1 MGAQVHT
8 GGAVGNTVVATAG
21 VGRALDLC
29 NNDSDIAVT
38 VHRAPRVLG
47 PARTP
52 RLLAG
57 VSQAGGRAGGHRHT
71 PCGPTLPPHLPR
83 PTSDA
88 VSLEILW
95 SCAHKH
101 KGGDNGLSVPV
112 HHPDWARVGCRPAG
126 EERRPSWGSP
136 FRVLVTVCHS
146 CAQRVCVTLAC
157 SLAGVAVPIATS

>member
-38 VHRAPRVLG
+38 VRRAPRVLG

-57 VSQAGGRAGGHRHT
+57 VSQAGGRAGTGT
-71 PCGPTLPPHLPR
+71 C
-83 PTSDA
+83 
-88 VSLEILW
+88 
-95 SCAHKH
+95 
-101 KGGDNGLSVPV
+101 
-112 HHPDWARVGCRPAG
+112 PAG
-126 EERRPSWGSP
+126 RRSRHIFLVQLLMLFHCRFCGVVRTSIKAVTTACLSPCTTPTGRGWGAGLLARRGRPSWGSP